1 MCPERLLRT
10 VPHEAEN
17 PIEKSL
23 REAFLLLQDQLKP
36 PFPLTIPFPPEYS
49 QLNHAIAF
57 GILAQPHLAK
67 VHLTHLH
74 SIVVDGYEI
83 FTSILLKLCNESF
96 SRLLEVPKCQL
107 LWVCSMLIHVS
118 AEKIETLFISL
129 MRQITGGDF
138 SESNLWL
145 SVEVLKILSNNWDWL
160 VEEPIV
166 LSSALYVYLRLL
178 ADHFRLGGSFKL
190 EELKRMEIDFCVK
203 ALREHFQLSMHIGR
217 DLVRILQDVT
227 YIPEFKDIWKDL
239 LFDPKSFQVSEFSSL
254 SNLYWRRTPSHFFL
268 LRISPQME
276 SQLRFL
282 LTFVKWGSQKRYQTW
297 FVKKHL
303 YWPGSESMISDI
315 VRFICCVHHPSNEI
329 IHSNVISRWAVI
341 GWLLKSC
348 RRNYYEANAK
358 LALFYDWLFF
368 DEKID
373 NIMNIEPA
381 MLLMVNSVPQYV
393 DITHM
398 LLEFLFLLVDNYDVH
413 HREMLAGSVSASIN
427 LLLRKGVV
435 HSLDPLISCNSISPA
450 LRERLNSFLP
460 ALHLCCHKKVNEDET
475 SIDI

>member
-67 VHLTHLH
+67 
-74 SIVVDGYEI
+74 
-83 FTSILLKLCNESF
+83 
-96 SRLLEVPKCQL
+96 L

-427 LLLRKGVV
+427 LLLRKGMV